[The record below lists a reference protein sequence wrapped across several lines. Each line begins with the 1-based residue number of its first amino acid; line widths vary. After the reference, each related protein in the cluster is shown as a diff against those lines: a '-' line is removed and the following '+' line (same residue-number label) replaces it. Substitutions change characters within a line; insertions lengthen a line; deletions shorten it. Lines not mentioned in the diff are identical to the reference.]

1 MLDKNNPHVGYKHTV
16 CWIQIPICWMQTARM
31 MWIQECCKSRK
42 DNLVVMVIISL
53 QTALF
58 LIFIIQ
64 ATLPEQLSSPL
75 VLSGVLV
82 TRSLVLCVMLC
93 SCLTFCPFSFGHC
106 VVCPLRI
113 LIISLVSS
121 NSYYDLKR
129 KRAVDDPILTVLYL

>member
-1 MLDKNNPHVGYKHTV
+1 MQIPCMLDKNNPHVGYKHTV

-64 ATLPEQLSSPL
+64 ATLLEQLSSPL
-75 VLSGVLV
+75 VFSGVLV

-106 VVCPLRI
+106 VVCPFSFGHCVVCPFVLF
-113 LIISLVSS
+113 LLVIVLS
-121 NSYYDLKR
+121 
-129 KRAVDDPILTVLYL
+129 VLYEF